1 MKKND
6 KKKTNRFVND
16 IVIKKTVVV
25 RPVRN
30 SIINGLLKG
39 ISYGLYNP

>member
-6 KKKTNRFVND
+6 KKKTNRFAND
-16 IVIKKTVVV
+16 VVLKQAVVV

-30 SIINGLLKG
+30 SLLTGLLKG